1 MSKSEKDL
9 KKYLAK
15 VNPVLERLVVDL
27 LIDQPEDFVTQNKN
41 SFCHKKLN
49 FPH

>member
-27 LIDQPEDFVTQNKN
+27 LIDQPEDFIEFSIKWFDEKGRNIA
-41 SFCHKKLN
+41 
-49 FPH
+49 